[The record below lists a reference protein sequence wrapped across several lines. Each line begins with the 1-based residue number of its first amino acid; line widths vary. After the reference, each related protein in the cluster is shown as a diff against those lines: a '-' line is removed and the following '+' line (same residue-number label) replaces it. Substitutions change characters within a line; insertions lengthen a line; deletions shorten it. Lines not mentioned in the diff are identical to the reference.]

1 MQITPPE
8 HYLATDRVS
17 VNTMS
22 LRWADDVSGAFNARA
37 CSVALFISQRAT
49 ERDNGSR
56 VVFEAADLL
65 VLPHS

>member
-8 HYLATDRVS
+8 HYLATNR

-37 CSVALFISQRAT
+37 CSVALFVSQRAT
-49 ERDNGSR
+49 ERDDGNR
-56 VVFEAADLL
+56 VVLEGAYL
-65 VLPHS
+65 